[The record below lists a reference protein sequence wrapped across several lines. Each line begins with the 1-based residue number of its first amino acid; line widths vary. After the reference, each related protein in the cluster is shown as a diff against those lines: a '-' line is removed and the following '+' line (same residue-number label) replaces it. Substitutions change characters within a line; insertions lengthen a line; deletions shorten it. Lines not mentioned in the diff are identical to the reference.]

1 MIINNALPKFDGHVV
16 YISNTPTPNQ
26 IELFNKVS
34 QIIPVSAYFQSE
46 GETSQNVSWKLK
58 YPEWLGFLP
67 EGKGLAKAAFV
78 TGRHGDVLPSL
89 MILGGYRGAG
99 HVWLL
104 LWARLKGVPAWVW
117 MEAPEPNPQD
127 AGLKGLVKRVV
138 RDVMSRV
145 VLPLATGVL
154 AIDGRAET
162 AYRRYH
168 RRVERQPY
176 AIDAASFMPK
186 AKSPS
191 KPLKCLF
198 IGQMIDRKGIDEL
211 KGAFARISPADAQL
225 SLAGGGPR
233 KTEMEAFCAETGHKY
248 LGFVQPADLPRV
260 LSEQDVFVFPSRYD
274 GWAVVVPQAM
284 AAGLPV
290 ISNRCVGAFA
300 DLVDGKGCGK
310 GCEQTA
316 DALYEAVMAYV
327 NEPNRVEQ
335 EGARAREVFVD
346 SRANAAVAA
355 QALVALAE

>member
-1 MIINNALPKFDGHVV
+1 MGAAVAGSPVMGPVV
-16 YISNTPTPNQ
+16 FISNTPSPYQ
-26 IELFNKVS
+26 IDLFTA
-34 QIIPVSAYFQSE
+34 IAALRPVAAYFHADGSAA
-46 GETSQNVSWKLK
+46 QNVSWKLK

-67 EGKGLAKAAFV
+67 QGKGLAKAAFV
-78 TGRHGDVLPSL
+78 AERHGNLLPSL

-99 HVWLL
+99 HVPLL

-138 RDVMSRV
+138 RDVMSRL
-145 VLPLATGVL
+145 VLSLATGVL
-154 AIDGRAET
+154 AMDGRAEQ

-168 RRVERQPY
+168 WRVERQPY
-176 AIDAASFMPK
+176 AIDAAPFMLK
-186 AKSPS
+186 KKSVT

-198 IGQMIDRKGIDEL
+198 IGQMIDRKGVDEL
-211 KGAFARISPADAQL
+211 KGAFVRISPKDALL

-233 KTEMEAFCAETGHKY
+233 KAEMEAFCAETGHNY
-248 LGFVQPADLPRV
+248 LGFVQPTDLPRV

-290 ISNRCVGAFA
+290 ISNPAVGAFA
-300 DLVDGKGCGK
+300 DLVETTGAGMA
-310 GCEQTA
+310 CEQTA
-316 DALYEAVMAYV
+316 EALYDAVMAYV
-327 NEPNRVEQ
+327 NEPARVGQ
-335 EGARAREVFVD
+335 EGARAREVFMA

-355 QALVALAE
+355 QAIMALAK